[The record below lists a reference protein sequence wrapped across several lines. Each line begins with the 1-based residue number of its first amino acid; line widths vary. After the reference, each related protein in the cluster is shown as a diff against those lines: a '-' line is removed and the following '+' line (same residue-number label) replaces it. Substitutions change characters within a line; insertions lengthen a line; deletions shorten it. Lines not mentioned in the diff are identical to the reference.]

1 MLEYKLKDKSNK
13 FVDRRI
19 GEKNRA
25 MTAEDRVIARF
36 TASRVRAQKVPIF
49 IIIEFLYYCSI
60 TFFFFKKMKYN
71 LGEEEDLTHHGQ
83 TLSTIEK
90 FEKPMSDD
98 DSDSDDDRNGGK
110 LAGSL

>member
-1 MLEYKLKDKSNK
+1 
-13 FVDRRI
+13 
-19 GEKNRA
+19 
-25 MTAEDRVIARF
+25 
-36 TASRVRAQKVPIF
+36 
-49 IIIEFLYYCSI
+49 
-60 TFFFFKKMKYN
+60 MKYN

-110 LAGSL
+110 LGGLKYIYLLFTLYLLYFNILFSRVR

>member
-1 MLEYKLKDKSNK
+1 
-13 FVDRRI
+13 
-19 GEKNRA
+19 
-25 MTAEDRVIARF
+25 
-36 TASRVRAQKVPIF
+36 
-49 IIIEFLYYCSI
+49 
-60 TFFFFKKMKYN
+60 MKYN

-110 LAGSL
+110 LGGLKYIYLSFFTVCLLYYIILSS

>member
-1 MLEYKLKDKSNK
+1 
-13 FVDRRI
+13 
-19 GEKNRA
+19 
-25 MTAEDRVIARF
+25 
-36 TASRVRAQKVPIF
+36 
-49 IIIEFLYYCSI
+49 
-60 TFFFFKKMKYN
+60 MKYN

-110 LAGSL
+110 LGGSIYVY

>member
-1 MLEYKLKDKSNK
+1 
-13 FVDRRI
+13 
-19 GEKNRA
+19 
-25 MTAEDRVIARF
+25 
-36 TASRVRAQKVPIF
+36 
-49 IIIEFLYYCSI
+49 
-60 TFFFFKKMKYN
+60 MKYN

>member
-1 MLEYKLKDKSNK
+1 
-13 FVDRRI
+13 
-19 GEKNRA
+19 
-25 MTAEDRVIARF
+25 
-36 TASRVRAQKVPIF
+36 
-49 IIIEFLYYCSI
+49 
-60 TFFFFKKMKYN
+60 MKYN

-110 LAGSL
+110 LGGLHCVYLLMVSYSVLTYCFIFFS